1 MARKATVLFLLLLT
15 FVLSQASKVK
25 AQFIDF
31 DSVLTNYSQA
41 ISGKIPINNFDIG
54 IQSLINDRIQWYNEY
69 FEKGLNSELILINS
83 EFVHDEIL
91 KQDSNTIIVQETV
104 TLTGKPFIQV
114 AEDHPSIKSLR
125 FALRKNQDEHL
136 VPKIEEELK
145 SFLLSVQSSIDAE
158 IFSISWVNQ
167 HKITFQPLT
176 GKIIRDEYSSYARG
190 DDGNDVIIWDERG
203 FRREKID
210 LTQMPD
216 YILNHTTIELMAEEW
231 LKYFEAQERNNI
243 TYTYSRTLAASYI
256 NRWVTNT

>member
-104 TLTGKPFIQV
+104 TLTG
-114 AEDHPSIKSLR
+114 
-125 FALRKNQDEHL
+125 ALPQ
-136 VPKIEEELK
+136 
-145 SFLLSVQSSIDAE
+145 
-158 IFSISWVNQ
+158 
-167 HKITFQPLT
+167 
-176 GKIIRDEYSSYARG
+176 
-190 DDGNDVIIWDERG
+190 
-203 FRREKID
+203 
-210 LTQMPD
+210 
-216 YILNHTTIELMAEEW
+216 
-231 LKYFEAQERNNI
+231 
-243 TYTYSRTLAASYI
+243 
-256 NRWVTNT
+256 